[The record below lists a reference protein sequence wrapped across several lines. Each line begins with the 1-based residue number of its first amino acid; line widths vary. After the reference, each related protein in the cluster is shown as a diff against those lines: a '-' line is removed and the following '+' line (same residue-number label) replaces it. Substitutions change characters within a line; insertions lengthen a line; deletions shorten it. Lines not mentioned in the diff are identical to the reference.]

1 MPALF
6 KNASNLL
13 TELSAINSTEE
24 GSGDPSDINVELA
37 AEMEKLSRITE
48 AELAREYFSC
58 SASLLP
64 STNLPP

>member
-13 TELSAINSTEE
+13 TELSAINPAEE
-24 GSGDPSDINVELA
+24 GAGHPPGINAELV
-37 AEMEKLSRITE
+37 AEMEKLSQMTQ

-58 SASLLP
+58 PTPFLLN
-64 STNLPP
+64 TN